1 MVSYFPSKKDKKQN
15 QGQSSTDSQ
24 AADDPDQ
31 YRSSTITVSNR
42 SADDQSAQQDSGSSA
57 IGAGNIVGATW
68 AFYRSLI
75 IRMPAGERM
84 RVWPVIAKHIA

>member
-1 MVSYFPSKKDKKQN
+1 MRWHLVGLLFPSKKDKKQN

-42 SADDQSAQQDSGSSA
+42 SADDQFAQQDSGSSA
-57 IGAGNIVGATW
+57 IGAGNIVGVTW
-68 AFYRSLI
+68 AFYRTTWIPRKRKS
-75 IRMPAGERM
+75 
-84 RVWPVIAKHIA
+84 V